1 MCISC
6 RKLIQQSE
14 LIRVMLANET
24 NKLHIQPS
32 SRLHGRS
39 AYVCFN
45 KSCLQVC
52 LKKAKLEKALNKK
65 LQPEI
70 TEMLQKIAK

>member
-6 RKLIQQSE
+6 RELIPQTE
-14 LIRVMLANET
+14 LIRILLAKET

-32 SRLHGRS
+32 TRLHGRS
-39 AYVCFN
+39 AYICY
-45 KSCLQVC
+45 KKACLESC
-52 LKKAKLEKALNKK
+52 LKKAKLEKALNRK
-65 LQPEI
+65 LPAEI